1 MSAQKRARA
10 FSCPRFEFAV
20 AQWRWRG
27 RAPPP
32 WAICAFF
39 GRFSTNSPKNSPR
52 AGQRSSNPHTNHGAA
67 HLGPLYRRFSVIFR
81 SFKTGL
87 AGVDLP
93 AFSFCLL
100 APSTA
105 RTPPPAWRSATS
117 GVERAIRQLIIGISD
132 RIGASWPSEPTRDA
146 LYYHGTTQKR
156 PRAAW
161 CVTNTDTQ
169 PTTPLRRCRLN
180 LYLRLSAR
188 HTTRTRRVPRRAP

>member
-32 WAICAFF
+32 WAAICAFF

-67 HLGPLYRRFSVIFR
+67 HLGPLYTRFSVIFR

-93 AFSFCLL
+93 AFSFATRASHL
-100 APSTA
+100 A
-105 RTPPPAWRSATS
+105 
-117 GVERAIRQLIIGISD
+117 Q
-132 RIGASWPSEPTRDA
+132 
-146 LYYHGTTQKR
+146 
-156 PRAAW
+156 
-161 CVTNTDTQ
+161 
-169 PTTPLRRCRLN
+169 
-180 LYLRLSAR
+180 
-188 HTTRTRRVPRRAP
+188 

>member
-39 GRFSTNSPKNSPR
+39 GRFSTNSPKSSPR
-52 AGQRSSNPHTNHGAA
+52 AGQRSSSPHTNHGAV
-67 HLGPLYRRFSVIFR
+67 HLGPLYPRFLVIFR

-93 AFSFCLL
+93 AFSFVVHKKQVPCFYLAQNL
-100 APSTA
+100 RLDFGQPPHAPSSRLDLTRA
-105 RTPPPAWRSATS
+105 LWRNTRNTRNTRKPSIPV
-117 GVERAIRQLIIGISD
+117 GFPWVFLGFLVFPWISLGFL
-132 RIGASWPSEPTRDA
+132 GASCFSGF
-146 LYYHGTTQKR
+146 LVSSFCLCGV
-156 PRAAW
+156 RAVW
-161 CVTNTDTQ
+161 LCVCT
-169 PTTPLRRCRLN
+169 
-180 LYLRLSAR
+180 
-188 HTTRTRRVPRRAP
+188 

>member
-39 GRFSTNSPKNSPR
+39 GRFSTNSPKSSPR

-67 HLGPLYRRFSVIFR
+67 HLGPLYTRFSVIFR

-93 AFSFCLL
+93 AFSFVSSRRLPRTASDHWDDRATGVVDEFEGIAS
-100 APSTA
+100 APVLRTA
-105 RTPPPAWRSATS
+105 VSCDGACAKSAVAPRRWSARKRASARSA
-117 GVERAIRQLIIGISD
+117 R
-132 RIGASWPSEPTRDA
+132 GACGGKMP
-146 LYYHGTTQKR
+146 
-156 PRAAW
+156 AA
-161 CVTNTDTQ
+161 T
-169 PTTPLRRCRLN
+169 
-180 LYLRLSAR
+180 
-188 HTTRTRRVPRRAP
+188 H

>member
-67 HLGPLYRRFSVIFR
+67 HLGPLYTRFSVIFR

-93 AFSFCLL
+93 AFSFVYGRAL
-100 APSTA
+100 
-105 RTPPPAWRSATS
+105 
-117 GVERAIRQLIIGISD
+117 VEGGHECAG
-132 RIGASWPSEPTRDA
+132 EE
-146 LYYHGTTQKR
+146 
-156 PRAAW
+156 
-161 CVTNTDTQ
+161 
-169 PTTPLRRCRLN
+169 
-180 LYLRLSAR
+180 
-188 HTTRTRRVPRRAP
+188 VPRVSALACTYRGSQGWVMMHGVTDGGHYFGHLEESE